1 MLCRWSDGWDK
12 KIKWFHLWKWIQ
24 ELNPA
29 QWTSDAALCPFMWR
43 RSFLYCIAKAACY
56 AHAKAS
62 QFADIPTGSSE
73 KWIDCA
79 SILLQFLLEL
89 TLWKPSWKKAV
100 PDLLI
105 NQHTAV
111 HHPRYL
117 CFLQKTNWLNMQV
130 PTHIWTG
137 LTRCIMKFY
146 LSNLI
151 KAVWDSNNTKEK
163 EEFHS
168 LSSLSLFYKKLNSE

>member
-1 MLCRWSDGWDK
+1 MDETKRLSDFTSGSEFRNWTQLNGLLMQHYVPLCDADLSCTILQKLLAMLMQKLLSLQT
-12 KIKWFHLWKWIQ
+12 FL
-24 ELNPA
+24 L
-29 QWTSDAALCPFMWR
+29 AALKNED
-43 RSFLYCIAKAACY
+43 S
-56 AHAKAS
+56 
-62 QFADIPTGSSE
+62 
-73 KWIDCA
+73 A

-151 KAVWDSNNTKEK
+151 KAVWDSNNTKERGISQPQ
-163 EEFHS
+163 FPFPF
-168 LSSLSLFYKKLNSE
+168 L